1 MKTLAPWLL
10 ATALLW
16 APSLHA
22 LNTMTAGELAD
33 DCLTPDDAP
42 SPGCIAFVRGF
53 IDGALATDPRV
64 AMNVERELSRNETF
78 TERAYRTR
86 LGQRMDRY
94 GPSYFADF
102 CIPTPVPLREIVD
115 RVVADLRQVTD
126 RNEPAR
132 EFVYRSLRKGFPC
145 ELPDD

>member
-1 MKTLAPWLL
+1 MRLATRALAAALLL
-10 ATALLW
+10 AAT
-16 APSLHA
+16 PLHA
-22 LNTMTAGELAD
+22 LNTMTAGELAQ
-33 DCLTPDDAP
+33 DCAGQSGATTPT
-42 SPGCIAFVRGF
+42 CVAFVRGF

-64 AMNVERELSRNETF
+64 AMNVERELSRDETF

-102 CIPTPVPLREIVD
+102 CIPTPVPLQDIVD
-115 RVVADLRQVTD
+115 QVVADLRQVSD

-132 EFVYRSLRKGFPC
+132 ELVYRTLRRGYPC
-145 ELPDD
+145 EVPDD